1 LTCYGGIFDLDALKE
16 RAAAIDGLMS
26 APDFWDKP
34 SEAQQLAQERTR
46 IEEKISDW
54 KRLESGADDLSV
66 LLDMAL
72 EENDESQAPDLERQI
87 GEFSH
92 ELGLYEARRTLSG
105 PMDGNNAIVEI
116 NSGAGGTEAQDW
128 TSMLLRMYLRYA
140 DRNKFK
146 VQLLNK
152 MDGDEAGLKS
162 VTLTISGPYAYG
174 LLSAEA
180 GIHRLVRISPF
191 DSQSRRHTS
200 FASVFVT
207 PEIDDDIQIEINDKD
222 IRIDTF
228 RASGAGGQHVN
239 KTSSAIRITHIP
251 TGIVVQCQDEKS
263 QHRNKDMAMKVL
275 KARLYKLE
283 EDKKAKELK
292 EMHDNK
298 KDIAWGS
305 QIRSYTLQPYRLIKD
320 HRTSHESGNVD
331 AVLDGDLDG
340 FIKAALLWRAEA

>member
-1 LTCYGGIFDLDALKE
+1 
-16 RAAAIDGLMS
+16 MS
-26 APDFWDKP
+26 APQFWENP
-34 SEAQQLAQERTR
+34 QEAQGIAQERTR
-46 IEEKISDW
+46 IEEKINVW
-54 KRLESGADDLSV
+54 KDLESEFDDLSV
-66 LLDMAL
+66 LLDMAV
-72 EENDESQAPDLERQI
+72 EENDESQSADLESRLHK
-87 GEFSH
+87 FSH
-92 ELGLYEARRTLSG
+92 KLELYEARRTLSG
-105 PMDGNNAIVEI
+105 PMDYNNAIMDI
-116 NSGAGGTEAQDW
+116 HSGAGGTEAQDW
-128 TSMLLRMYLRYA
+128 TNMLLRMYLRYA
-140 DRNKFK
+140 DRNKFN
-146 VQLLNK
+146 VQLVDKL
-152 MDGDEAGLKS
+152 DGDEAGLKS

-174 LLSAEA
+174 LLSTEA

-207 PEIDDDIQIEINDKD
+207 PELNDDIVIDINDKD

-263 QHRNKDMAMKVL
+263 QHRNKDLAMKVL

-283 EDKKAKELK
+283 EEKKAKEIK

-320 HRTSHESGNVD
+320 HRTAFESGNVD
-331 AVLDGDLDG
+331 AVLDGDIDD
-340 FIKAALLWRAEA
+340 FIKATLLWRANG

>member
-1 LTCYGGIFDLDALKE
+1 
-16 RAAAIDGLMS
+16 MS
-26 APDFWDKP
+26 APGFWEKP
-34 SEAQQLAQERTR
+34 QEAQALGQERTR
-46 IEEKISDW
+46 IEERLDVW
-54 KRLESGADDLSV
+54 RRLESEADELTL

-72 EENDESQAPDLERQI
+72 EESDESQIPDLERRLAK
-87 GEFSH
+87 FTH
-92 ELGLYEARRTLSG
+92 ELDLYEARRTLSG
-105 PMDGNNAIVEI
+105 PMDFNNAIVDI
-116 NSGAGGTEAQDW
+116 HSGAGGTEAQDW

-140 DRNKFK
+140 DRNNFK
-146 VQLLNK
+146 SQILDKL
-152 MDGDEAGLKS
+152 DGDEAGLKS

-174 LLSAEA
+174 LLSTEA

-207 PEIDDDIQIEINDKD
+207 PEVDDDIVIEINDKD

-228 RASGAGGQHVN
+228 RASGSGGQHVN

-263 QHRNKDMAMKVL
+263 QHRNKDDAMKVL

-283 EDKKAKELK
+283 EDKKAKEIR
-292 EMHDNK
+292 EMHENK
-298 KDIAWGS
+298 KEIAWGS

-320 HRTSHESGNVD
+320 HRTAYESGNVD
-331 AVLDGDLDG
+331 AVLDGDIDD
-340 FIKAALLWRAEA
+340 FVKATLLWRAE